1 MKNATRIIAIV
12 LVLLMALALIPMA
25 AWAEG
30 EHEHVYSESFT
41 VDVEPT
47 CIAEGSKSR
56 HCTVEGC
63 DAKTDVTPIE
73 KTAHNYAAEFTTDTP
88 ATCIAEGSKSRHCT
102 VEGCDAKTDVTPI
115 EKTAHN
121 YAAEFIVDQAATCTA
136 AGSKSRHCTTE
147 GCDAKTD
154 VTQVE
159 MTAHSFT
166 AETVEE
172 AYLKSAATCQSPA
185 IYYKSCAVCG
195 LSSAGTAGEATFTAG
210 KLGDHT
216 FNDAYVC
223 TTCGVEALRG
233 TLTVTGSPVVGQTLT
248 ASFSPDN
255 DMTGKNPVYT
265 YTWIRM
271 SNGAGAIGT
280 GASYTLT
287 EANAGQTICCG
298 VSCEGF
304 YGRAYSNSFQV
315 QDRPVE
321 ITVACNDNARGTIRT
336 GEHVFVPGDA
346 NQNYVMVP
354 KGNSVTFTLTPAD
367 NCRVKSV
374 TFGGTPLTAG
384 NSVTVTANAAGT
396 LNVVFEKG
404 LPGNQFTATVGAL
417 SGGTPDSNGVRTY
430 SMEITAAPNGTEA
443 NVYPISGVN
452 LPIPIPEAVKTE
464 MAAGQVYQFA
474 IFHVNADNTRTPVSI
489 VASNNN
495 YVYGSYTDFSPF
507 ELVATPAEGEM
518 DISGEPIV
526 GYTMTA
532 VPGTGVTPKSPT
544 SYQWKL
550 DGVAISGA
558 NSSTYVLKAADAGK
572 VISCE
577 LTTVG
582 DVVLQSKSSATVI
595 PLPAP
600 KVKDGK
606 MVIDDGTT
614 QKAVIEGVTAQMEYV
629 KSASDPNTEAAWTGA
644 PSITGTSFSV
654 SSGGTYWVRV
664 KGELGTRRSVT
675 VDDYYTITTR
685 LLYGKGTVDPTTRTV
700 KRGASGGKFTFT
712 PNKNY
717 KIADIRIDGTRVP
730 SSKVATSY
738 TLGAIN
744 SKTLLEYG
752 FTYTGTTPHTGDDS
766 HLALWAEL
774 FALSALGLAAVVTAM
789 RRKDKG

>member
-47 CIAEGSKSR
+47 CIAAGSKSR

-63 DAKTDVTPIE
+63 TAKTEETVIPATGE
-73 KTAHNYAAEFTTDTP
+73 HSYAEEFT
-88 ATCIAEGSKSRHCT
+88 
-102 VEGCDAKTDVTPI
+102 
-115 EKTAHN
+115 
-121 YAAEFIVDQAATCTA
+121 VDQAATCTA
-136 AGSKSRHCTTE
+136 AGSKSRHCTTV
-147 GCDAKTD
+147 GCTAKTEET
-154 VTQVE
+154 VIPATGE
-159 MTAHSFT
+159 HSFT
-166 AETVEE
+166 AETATD

-216 FNDAYVC
+216 FNDVYVC

-443 NVYPISGVN
+443 NVYPISGVS

-464 MAAGQVYQFA
+464 MAAGKVYQFA
-474 IFHVNADNTRTPVSI
+474 IFHVNADNTRTPVTI
-489 VASNNN
+489 VARNNN

-532 VPGTGVTPKSPT
+532 VPGTGVTPKSTT

-558 NSSTYVLKAADAGK
+558 NSSTYVLQAADAGK
-572 VISCE
+572 VISCD

-685 LLYGKGTVDPTTRTV
+685 LLYGKGTVDPITRTV

-717 KIADIRIDGTRVP
+717 KIADIRIDGTRIA
-730 SSKVATSY
+730 SSSVSSTY
-738 TLGAIN
+738 TLGPIY

-774 FALSALGLAAVVTAM
+774 CVLSALGVTAILTVT
-789 RRKDKG
+789 RRKSKS